1 MATAGLRVV
10 GARPGQDTKVAL
22 FDLPHPELVALGA
35 DSYLAF
41 AERKSAVLVH
51 LSSDDASA
59 GAAVIATGSS
69 LGTTLVQQ
77 GSGLVAGLFDSDR
90 IRIEAARLTP

>member
-1 MATAGLRVV
+1 MLSPAVPV
-10 GARPGQDTKVAL
+10 DSSSPFL
-22 FDLPHPELVALGA
+22 FPDSAVALGA

-41 AERKSAVLVH
+41 AESKSAVLVH
-51 LSSDDASA
+51 LSSDDTSA
-59 GAAVIATGSS
+59 RDTVIATGSS

-90 IRIEAARLTP
+90 IRIEVARLTP